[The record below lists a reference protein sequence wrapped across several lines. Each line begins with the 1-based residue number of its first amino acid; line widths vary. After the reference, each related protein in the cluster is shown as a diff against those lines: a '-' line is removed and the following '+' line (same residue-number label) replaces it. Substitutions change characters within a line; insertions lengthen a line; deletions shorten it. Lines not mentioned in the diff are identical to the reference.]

1 VFREGRVVEATWRKD
16 DDASPTLLLDAA
28 GAEIPLVRGR
38 TFIQVVP
45 PRTKV
50 VVGD

>member
-1 VFREGRVVEATWRKD
+1 MTRVF
-16 DDASPTLLLDAA
+16 DAS

-45 PRTKV
+45 IGTKITYRAAA
-50 VVGD
+50 GS